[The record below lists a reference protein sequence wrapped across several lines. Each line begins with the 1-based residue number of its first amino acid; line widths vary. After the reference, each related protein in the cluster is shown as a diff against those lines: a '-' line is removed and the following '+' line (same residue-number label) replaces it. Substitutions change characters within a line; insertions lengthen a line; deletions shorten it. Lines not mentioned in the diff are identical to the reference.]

1 MLLAS
6 RTDMRQPSADLER
19 LVGREGEM
27 RDLRAAFRKGCSQL
41 IWGAADSGKTFLIA
55 KILADLPQNERR
67 KCICWSGPG
76 SRRQLVEQLI
86 RGLYGAGDPLVRKK
100 VHADGYGDSTL
111 VRWVGAQSLLRLRG
125 ILFTAAE
132 QGDYRFFLDHLSPIS
147 HAFAHLLKEIMYRT
161 KTPVYLTGR
170 GHTQGEIG
178 FAWSLYWTDEY
189 RVHLG
194 SISDA
199 AARELMEIC
208 IEKFRLGSLDLGGFR
223 DELLHLSGHLPGS
236 IVKMC
241 QLAADPRYHYGEQ
254 VKLKLLHVDYLL
266 QGNRFSSSP
275 GFSS

>member
-1 MLLAS
+1 
-6 RTDMRQPSADLER
+6 MRQANADIER
-19 LVGREGEM
+19 LVGREAEM
-27 RDLRAAFRKGCSQL
+27 RNLRAAFRMGRSQL

-55 KILADLPQNERR
+55 KMLGELPENERR
-67 KCICWSGPG
+67 HCICWSGPA

-86 RGLYGAGDPLVRKK
+86 RGLYWAGDPLVRKK
-100 VHADGYGDSTL
+100 VHADGYRDSTL
-111 VRWVGAQSLLRLRG
+111 ARWVGAQSLLRLRG
-125 ILFTAAE
+125 ILFAAAE
-132 QGDYRFFLDHLSPIS
+132 QGEYRFFVDHQSSIS

-170 GHTQGEIG
+170 GCTQGEIG

-194 SISDA
+194 PVSDT

-208 IEKFRLGSLDLGGFR
+208 IERFRLDSLDLGEFR

-266 QGNRFSSSP
+266 QGHRFSPSP
-275 GFSS
+275 GLSS

>member
-1 MLLAS
+1 
-6 RTDMRQPSADLER
+6 MRQANADIER
-19 LVGREGEM
+19 LVGREAEM
-27 RDLRAAFRKGCSQL
+27 RNLHAAFRKGRSQL

-55 KILADLPQNERR
+55 KMLGELPENERR
-67 KCICWSGPG
+67 HCICWSGPA

-86 RGLYGAGDPLVRKK
+86 RGLYWAGDPLVRKK
-100 VHADGYGDSTL
+100 VHADGYRDSTL
-111 VRWVGAQSLLRLRG
+111 ARWVGAQSLLRLRG
-125 ILFTAAE
+125 ILFAAAE
-132 QGDYRFFLDHLSPIS
+132 QGEYRFFVDHQSPIS

-170 GHTQGEIG
+170 GCTQGEIG

-194 SISDA
+194 PVSDT

-208 IEKFRLGSLDLGGFR
+208 IERFRLDSLDLAEFR
-223 DELLHLSGHLPGS
+223 DDLLQLSGRLPGS

-241 QLAADPRYHYGEQ
+241 QLAADPRYHYGEH

-266 QGNRFSSSP
+266 QGNRFFLSP
-275 GFSS
+275 GASS